1 MFLIYPSIYLYNS
14 KAADTDIHQA
24 IRTVK
29 YPKESCQQILNVQS
43 TILCFIGCLH
53 SMDVHYLFSYNE
65 KQKMCLCCKE
75 LPGSDIKNPGWKTF
89 VPREYINRLIQV
101 ISQNT

>member
-1 MFLIYPSIYLYNS
+1 MFLFHSSIYLFNN
-14 KAADTDIHQA
+14 KAADIDIHQA

-43 TILCFIGCLH
+43 TRLCFIGCLH

-65 KQKMCLCCKE
+65 EQKMCLCCKE
-75 LPGSDIKNPGWKTF
+75 LSGSDIKIPGWKTF
-89 VPREYINRLIQV
+89 APREYINGLFQV
-101 ISQNT
+101 I